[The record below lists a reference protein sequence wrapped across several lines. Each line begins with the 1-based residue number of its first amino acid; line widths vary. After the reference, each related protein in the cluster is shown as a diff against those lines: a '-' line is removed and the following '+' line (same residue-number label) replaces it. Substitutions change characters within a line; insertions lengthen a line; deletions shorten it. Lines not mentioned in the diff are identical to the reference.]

1 MNGTKDASF
10 KWGKDADHQP
20 DKVPITA
27 ALFPSS
33 HLQHQQQAKIPE
45 KTLSSLHGLS
55 SRPEYNV
62 THDSSRTDSGMYSA
76 SYLSVNGDS
85 EKHGVLSHNQS
96 GGLEFFPLH
105 AIVDHDRSIIGG
117 QVTHT
122 VQLSIIWASCTKSK
136 NRA

>member
-1 MNGTKDASF
+1 MNSAKDASF
-10 KWGKDADHQP
+10 KWRKDAEHQP

-33 HLQHQQQAKIPE
+33 HLQHQQQPKIPE

-55 SRPEYNV
+55 SRPEYNF
-62 THDSSRTDSGMYSA
+62 THDSSQTDSGMYSA

-85 EKHGVLSHNQS
+85 EKHGVFLHDQS
-96 GGLEFFPLH
+96 GGLEFFPLRT
-105 AIVDHDRSIIGG
+105 IVDHDRSIVGG

-122 VQLSIIWASCTKSK
+122 VELSIIGLTAQSQK
-136 NRA
+136 